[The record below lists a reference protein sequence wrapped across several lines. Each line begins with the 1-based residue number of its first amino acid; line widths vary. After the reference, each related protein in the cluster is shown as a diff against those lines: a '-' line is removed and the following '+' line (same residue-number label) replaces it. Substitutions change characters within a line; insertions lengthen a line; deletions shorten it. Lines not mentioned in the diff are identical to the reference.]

1 MSCPALPPAPRPSL
15 PRTPASSSPPA
26 HGHHQATGSSWTFP
40 VSPQSL
46 GTQLTFPIQPPNP
59 TWSVPRVSVPGVCPT
74 LPHVDSGARVCERC
88 LFFRFQTNYGGTS
101 GAQSS
106 LPKAFEELPDRLR
119 PGAWTVFSRSVS
131 LHHPSCCLR
140 GHGAGPSQDVLWV
153 EREPSLTAKLRL
165 SLAGETQPGP
175 DLSGPRPPH
184 TPLIP
189 QGPSSAPTKG
199 PRLRPARGSVLPAEP
214 SLSPGR
220 APLCPRGPESG
231 HWVPR
236 PECHLWTPR
245 PRPLP

>member
-106 LPKAFEELPDRLR
+106 LPNAFEELPNRLR

-175 DLSGPRPPH
+175 DLSGPRPL
-184 TPLIP
+184 TR
-189 QGPSSAPTKG
+189 PSFHKDPALLP
-199 PRLRPARGSVLPAEP
+199 PRGRGSVLPGAQ
-214 SLSPGR
+214 SFLLSPPS
-220 APLCPRGPESG
+220 APAELHSAPGP
-231 HWVPR
+231 
-236 PECHLWTPR
+236 
-245 PRPLP
+245 